1 MHERNPY
8 RSALLWIAI
17 VVGGIGVV
25 AWFIG
30 MYQSGLL
37 YSDPDNDNPGAGAGA
52 IAVGNLGIVGGSIA
66 TLLWLVLSGVTWAL
80 DAQKVKETEA
90 ARAENSDTSA

>member
-8 RSALLWIAI
+8 RTALLWIAI
-17 VVGGIGVV
+17 LVGGIGLV

-37 YSDPDNDNPGAGAGA
+37 YSDPGDDNPGAGVGA
-52 IAVGNLGIVGGSIA
+52 IAVGNLGIAGGSLA
-66 TLLWLVLSGVTWAL
+66 ALLWLVLSGVTWAL
-80 DAQKVKETEA
+80 DPQKAKIIANEDAEDAEA
-90 ARAENSDTSA
+90 SS